1 MVGKLLLTPLAQ
13 ILQNVRKQ
21 LGDSLPGTGG
31 GRNPN
36 DQLLV
41 KFLFAFPVFLL
52 IFCYY
57 RSFLQVSDSL
67 QAVIYD
73 VDWKNC
79 LYNLICFRLAD
90 KQGFHHH
97 IFSKFL
103 MWLCKANLLPIQIW
117 RHSCIFWCWSCFI
130 FFCQFESTGCISE
143 GKVIRKFIYIC
154 YILSIKEFL
163 HYLEK

>member
-1 MVGKLLLTPLAQ
+1 MVGKLLLTPLPQ

-41 KFLFAFPVFLL
+41 KFLFAFPVILL

-67 QAVIYD
+67 QAVIMMLTE
-73 VDWKNC
+73 K
-79 LYNLICFRLAD
+79 IA
-90 KQGFHHH
+90 
-97 IFSKFL
+97 
-103 MWLCKANLLPIQIW
+103 
-117 RHSCIFWCWSCFI
+117 CI
-130 FFCQFESTGCISE
+130 T
-143 GKVIRKFIYIC
+143 
-154 YILSIKEFL
+154 
-163 HYLEK
+163 